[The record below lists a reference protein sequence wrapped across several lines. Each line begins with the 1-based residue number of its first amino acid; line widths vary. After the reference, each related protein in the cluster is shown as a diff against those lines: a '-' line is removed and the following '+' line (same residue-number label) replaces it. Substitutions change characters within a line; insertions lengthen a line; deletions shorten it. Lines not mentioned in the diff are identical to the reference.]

1 MESVFMDIS
10 HLSIAQLKELHAKI
24 PAEIIKRQTEDR
36 QKVLEQMA
44 ALATSHGFSL
54 EELLSK
60 KGGSKKASVKK
71 VAAKYRHPSQP
82 DLTWTGRG
90 RKPVW
95 VSDWLASGKTIESL
109 AI

>member
-1 MESVFMDIS
+1 MDIS
-10 HLSIAQLKELHAKI
+10 TLSIAQLKELQAKI
-24 PAEIIKRQTEDR
+24 PAEIIKRQTEDK
-36 QKVLEQMA
+36 QKVLDQMT
-44 ALATSHGFSL
+44 ALATSHGFTL
-54 EELLSK
+54 EELLGK
-60 KGGSKKASVKK
+60 KGAVKKAGGKK

-95 VSDWLASGKTIESL
+95 VADWIASGKTLESL

>member
-1 MESVFMDIS
+1 MDIS
-10 HLSIAQLKELHAKI
+10 HLSIAQLKELQAKI
-24 PAEIIKRQTEDR
+24 PAEITKRQTEDR
-36 QKVLEQMA
+36 QKVLEQMT

-54 EELLSK
+54 EELLGK
-60 KGGSKKASVKK
+60 KGGAKKGSGKK

-82 DLTWTGRG
+82 ELTWTGRG

-109 AI
+109 AV

>member
-1 MESVFMDIS
+1 MDIS
-10 HLSIAQLKELHAKI
+10 TLSIAQLKELQAKI
-24 PAEIIKRQTEDR
+24 PAEIIKRQTEDK
-36 QKVLEQMA
+36 QKVLDQMT

-54 EELLSK
+54 EELLGK
-60 KGGSKKASVKK
+60 KGAVKKTGGKK

-95 VSDWLASGKTIESL
+95 VADWIASGKTLESL

>member
-1 MESVFMDIS
+1 MDIS
-10 HLSIAQLKELHAKI
+10 TLSIAQLKELQAKI
-24 PAEIIKRQTEDR
+24 PAEIIKRQTEDK
-36 QKVLEQMA
+36 QKVLDQMT

-54 EELLSK
+54 DELLGK
-60 KGGSKKASVKK
+60 KGAVKKVGGKK

-95 VSDWLASGKTIESL
+95 VADWISSGKTLESL